1 MIACRIDNDLCFPDA
16 PAAALA
22 SAQDG
27 ALVAGSDINS
37 ALSASY
43 ESKSNVRNL
52 SDFRRETRAWLKEN
66 CPPGARGPGQV
77 AWGSN
82 RIELEPDTR
91 LWLERMA
98 ERGWTVP
105 TWPRDYGGAEL
116 TRDEYRVLV
125 EELKRIGARTP
136 LTGRGVNYIGPT
148 LLELGSESQKARWL
162 PGIAR
167 GEGGWAMGY
176 SEPGAGSDLASLS
189 TRAVLDGDRF
199 IINGRK
205 TWTSDAMDCDYIFVL
220 ARTDPNRP
228 KHQGISL
235 ILVDMHQPGVKVNP
249 IRLISGASPFNE
261 TLFEDAVAGADD
273 AVGGLNN
280 GWTVGKRLLQ
290 FERST
295 HAGINISGSQGG
307 RSSASRMPERI
318 GRYVSRRGGILADPE
333 IRDRLIRY
341 EQNGAAQRLTQKR
354 VIEEMRA
361 RAPGF
366 ASSAVKLTGALH
378 AQEGHELLLAA
389 MGTQGIGWQGDS
401 FESAEVEATREW
413 LRQKAL
419 TIAGGTKEIQLNII
433 AKRVLGLPD

>member
-1 MIACRIDNDLCFPDA
+1 MD
-16 PAAALA
+16 
-22 SAQDG
+22 
-27 ALVAGSDINS
+27 
-37 ALSASY
+37 
-43 ESKSNVRNL
+43 
-52 SDFRRETRAWLKEN
+52 DFRAETRAWLEEHW
-66 CPPGARGPGQV
+66 PAGARGSGSGGVP
-77 AWGSN
+77 WGSSKVP
-82 RIELEPDTR
+82 LDPDAR

-105 TWPRDYGGAEL
+105 TWPREYGGAEL
-116 TRDEYRVLV
+116 TRDEYTVLI

-148 LLELGSESQKARWL
+148 ILELGTDDQKRRWL

-189 TRAVLDGDRF
+189 LRAVREGDHY
-199 IINGRK
+199 ILNGRK
-205 TWTSDAMDCDYIFVL
+205 IWTSDAMESDYIFVL
-220 ARTDPNRP
+220 ARTDPELP

-235 ILVDMHQPGVKVNP
+235 ILVDMDQPGVQVRP

-261 TLFEDAVAGADD
+261 TLFEDAVASASD
-273 AVGGLNN
+273 VIGGVNN

-307 RSSASRMPERI
+307 RAS
-318 GRYVSRRGGILADPE
+318 VSRLPEQVKRYADTHDGRIADPAL
-333 IRDRLIRY
+333 RARLIRH
-341 EQNGAAQRLTQKR
+341 EQNVHAQRLTQR
-354 VIEEMRA
+354 RTIEELQA

-366 ASSAVKLTGALH
+366 ASSAVKLTGALNE
-378 AQEGHELLLAA
+378 QEANELLLAA
-389 MGTQGIGWQGDS
+389 LGTRGVGWEGDG
-401 FESAEVEATREW
+401 FAAVEIEATRDW

-419 TIAGGTKEIQLNII
+419 TIAGGTKEVQLNIV